1 MIPSRGLD
9 VTCCLRRKYAEQF
22 KPHIESGNDQML
34 ICLIPFPKS
43 SIFRGIKP
51 SIKMI
56 LKTSFISVYKMCLSC
71 QLGSIQITNAFDAS
85 VVTLNPTMQETIDFK
100 QK

>member
-1 MIPSRGLD
+1 MLP
-9 VTCCLRRKYAEQF
+9 TEKYAEQF
-22 KPHIESGNDQML
+22 EPHIESGNDKML